1 MCDDM
6 EQKLVQWVYY
16 FAFRLEDEEGDLI
29 DVVIC
34 DEGVRSVQIHMVSTD
49 DLFHVAPSQK
59 HFLSGLPPSDLSEGD
74 NLDNLRSRLAG
85 LLGNLIEVHE
95 GLKCRK
101 RVDPKYGPYQDFAM
115 KSWRISEGR
124 KSMITYA
131 ITGSRINL

>member
-49 DLFHVAPSQK
+49 DLP
-59 HFLSGLPPSDLSEGD
+59 LSET
-74 NLDNLRSRLAG
+74 L
-85 LLGNLIEVHE
+85 
-95 GLKCRK
+95 
-101 RVDPKYGPYQDFAM
+101 PFWFAS
-115 KSWRISEGR
+115 K
-124 KSMITYA
+124 
-131 ITGSRINL
+131 